1 MSFLSPGILTIS
13 GASSF
18 MGFLKV
24 KNVFHDLLVI
34 NPVDIN
40 KVNKQKIPAYFYWF
54 ILVILSIVNG
64 NLWEAINSVSHLSL
78 IDTSW
83 LRDSTRET
91 SRLSRVL
98 VLRGLRVHGLQ
109 PVHPARVVKVGGQ
122 PHPGGG
128 VGRRLKCLTSV
139 LRSLMDHSQERSIL

>member
-1 MSFLSPGILTIS
+1 MFVISGDSHEPGKRKLKMSLKSRRSDLLNILSFLSPGILTIS

-64 NLWEAINSVSHLSL
+64 NL
-78 IDTSW
+78 
-83 LRDSTRET
+83 
-91 SRLSRVL
+91 
-98 VLRGLRVHGLQ
+98 
-109 PVHPARVVKVGGQ
+109 
-122 PHPGGG
+122 
-128 VGRRLKCLTSV
+128 
-139 LRSLMDHSQERSIL
+139 